1 MTISVFG
8 CFKSK
13 SAVQTRDP
21 PAVVANPPLAANP
34 PVAEAAQQRS
44 LVPVAAVAKK
54 VGSTEEPGARLCP
67 SPPLDLAMLSTLS
80 YNGTNKNG
88 RTSTTGRVSMGPRAV
103 KPVDSA
109 ASMVADDNALKPL
122 PEEAASLDPRLLAE
136 SISDR
141 RGKRTA
147 GGMSLLLSPRKKPS
161 KVTAP
166 RKGMSLV
173 LTPSD
178 REELESEAGFIGS
191 LPTQIQTVP
200 SSKRHSRKAFFSVF
214 RKSAAVV

>member
-21 PAVVANPPLAANP
+21 PAVVTTPPVAANP
-34 PVAEAAQQRS
+34 PVAEATQQRS

-80 YNGTNKNG
+80 YNGANKNG
-88 RTSTTGRVSMGPRAV
+88 RTSSAGRVSMGPRAV
-103 KPVDSA
+103 KPTDSA
-109 ASMVADDNALKPL
+109 ASMVADDNGLKPL
-122 PEEAASLDPRLLAE
+122 PEEAASLDPRLLVE
-136 SISDR
+136 SINDR
-141 RGKRTA
+141 RGRTA
-147 GGMSLLLSPRKKPS
+147 GDMSLLLSPRKKPS

-178 REELESEAGFIGS
+178 REELESEAGLNGS

-200 SSKRHSRKAFFSVF
+200 SSKRHGRKAFFSVF
-214 RKSAAVV
+214 RKSASVV